1 MFNTY
6 IVIHQQKQKQFFP
19 QKICFPKGSLPL
31 ENEIAVVM
39 SKAFGQRKR
48 KYKFKKHDT
57 FTAASHLVAPNNHQM
72 NILIIKDKIFKIL
85 IMFIASINCSTF
97 AIFGKWVITEIAIT
111 TVFVTYHN
119 ERPSIY
125 FNLAMYD

>member
-19 QKICFPKGSLPL
+19 QKICFPKGNLPL

-48 KYKFKKHDT
+48 KYKFKKYIL
-57 FTAASHLVAPNNHQM
+57 HLHKFDMDGYPRNNHQM
-72 NILIIKDKIFKIL
+72 NILIIKDKIFNIL

-97 AIFGKWVITEIAIT
+97 EFFGK
-111 TVFVTYHN
+111 
-119 ERPSIY
+119 
-125 FNLAMYD
+125 

>member
-19 QKICFPKGSLPL
+19 QKICFPKGNLPL

-48 KYKFKKHDT
+48 KYKF
-57 FTAASHLVAPNNHQM
+57 NNKGQ
-72 NILIIKDKIFKIL
+72 NIQYTDYVHCVHKLLDI
-85 IMFIASINCSTF
+85 
-97 AIFGKWVITEIAIT
+97 
-111 TVFVTYHN
+111 
-119 ERPSIY
+119 
-125 FNLAMYD
+125 